1 MAWWTW
7 TLLAVAL
14 GTAIAV
20 GAEMARKPI
29 LARMALRNARRR
41 PKQTWTVVAGLMVG
55 TAIISAALVAGGSA
69 ASAIRGYV
77 YQSLGEIDESVAIE
91 GYPYFPQSVSD
102 RLRADPGLAGRFDA
116 VSANAIWA
124 AAIENPETG
133 LFEPQVALVGFEP
146 GADADFGAFELRG
159 GGRTDGSQLRPGQAI
174 ITGHLADQLDA
185 HPGDTLR
192 LSLTP
197 PLDPLLPE
205 ITLLNGTVAFS
216 AGPTAPLGLPLG
228 PVQPL
233 PSEHAIEV
241 RKGASRFTAA
251 VGWNPA
257 AAPGVPATTALQ
269 VEILEPDGTSHVAAA
284 APGTETGLLFLN
296 VSSEPDDALPAG
308 TWTVRVSSPAAV
320 QAAYFGVAFVGYP
333 VYDLALLR
341 ERAEALQQQFDLPDG
356 LDPLGDG
363 FSDRRTADLTVLA
376 VTTGGRGDQFDFRD
390 ALFLDLG
397 QAQQL
402 FDREGQVNLVK
413 FSNPG
418 GPAAGAK
425 GSDEQVE
432 RINATLRGIKAQ
444 HPDVASIQS
453 LEVQPLKQKYIE
465 VADEA
470 GQTLTGLLVF
480 AGSLSI
486 ITGLLLITNIFTM
499 LAEERRSE
507 LGMARAVGLTRAD
520 LVRLFLFEGS
530 LYAVVAAALGAILG
544 LGLAYGMIEILNAI
558 IGRLASELSFPP
570 IPFQPRLSA
579 LLIAFSVGALLTFI
593 TIGVA
598 SRRQSQL
605 NVVRAIRRIDE
616 PERTG
621 NLVRGLLW
629 GVPVTVLGV
638 ASVLVGVFDGALS
651 EALVGNHAFSLIVF
665 GALAA
670 DVGLLVALR
679 AVVPRRRLLPAL
691 AGLLAAFYTG
701 TYFLITD
708 YQNIA
713 EANVVGPIRGVI
725 LTLCVVVMVIHADRP
740 MRAFARLLSR
750 SKRMRAVALPA
761 MSYPLHRK
769 FRTGMT
775 LAMFSVVILSIGF
788 FSIFGGLFEVDPA
801 RQTGGYDVE
810 ARTTLHVA
818 DLAAY
823 DRGLVAPGT
832 FTSEEHLIV
841 YTTEDPAFITV
852 GGERTGSFSDFRH
865 QVVGYDPS
873 FVDDQEFGLVFR
885 HKDYADDKA
894 AYQAVLDDPTLI
906 IASYQYSTDSRN
918 QDLANGVG
926 DTLVMH
932 LGNETLSYTIIGIQE
947 QYHYPGVFLPKE
959 QVKGLFPTTEDLYL
973 FRTARGVDPAQAAQ
987 DLERNYRDVGMDA
1000 AASEEEVLR
1009 EQESFRQILGAMKL
1023 FLGLGLIVGVLSL
1036 GIITSRSV
1044 LERRQEIGMLRALGF
1059 TPGQVRR
1066 IFFIEVSATLL
1077 AGAIIGVAC
1086 AIIVTLGLWW
1096 AIIRDL
1102 NYPYRIPWAEIG
1114 ILLAVSYAVALL
1126 ATAAPIGRSAK
1137 VAPAEALRYLE

>member
-7 TLLAVAL
+7 TLLALAL
-14 GTAIAV
+14 GTALAV
-20 GAEMARKPI
+20 GADMARRPI

-69 ASAIRGYV
+69 GSAIRGYV

-102 RLRADPGLAGRFDA
+102 RLRADAALAGRFDA
-116 VSANAIWA
+116 VAANAIWA
-124 AAIENPETG
+124 AAVENPATD
-133 LFEPQVALVGFEP
+133 LFEPQVVLVGFEP
-146 GADADFGAFELRG
+146 EADAGFGDFELRG
-159 GGRTDGSQLRPGQAI
+159 GGRTDGSGLQPGEAI
-174 ITGHLADQLDA
+174 ITGHLAGRLDA
-185 HPGDTLR
+185 GPGDTLR

-197 PLDPLLPE
+197 PLDPLLPDV
-205 ITLLNGTVAFS
+205 TLLSGNVTS
-216 AGPTAPLGLPLG
+216 AGPSSPLGLPLA
-228 PVQPL
+228 PVQPI

-251 VGWNPA
+251 VGW
-257 AAPGVPATTALQ
+257 APSASLGLPPTTALQ
-269 VEILEPDGTSHVAAA
+269 LEVIEPDGQRHVAMAE
-284 APGTETGLLFLN
+284 PDGGDGFLMLN
-296 VSSEPDDALPAG
+296 VTSAPDATLAAG
-308 TWTVRVSSPAAV
+308 TWTVRVSSTAAA
-320 QAAYFGVAFVGYP
+320 QAQYFGVAFVGYP

-341 ERAEALQQQFDLPDG
+341 ERAQALQEQFDLPEG
-356 LDPLGDG
+356 LDPVGDG
-363 FSDRRTADLTVLA
+363 FSERRTAELTVVA
-376 VTTGGRGDQFDFRD
+376 VTTGGRGDQFAFRD
-390 ALFLDLG
+390 ALFLDIE

-402 FDREGQVNLVK
+402 FDREGQVNLIK

-418 GPAAGAK
+418 GPAAGAR

-432 RINATLRGIKAQ
+432 RINATLRAIQAA

-530 LYAVVAAALGAILG
+530 LYAVVAAALGAVLG
-544 LGLAYGMIEILNAI
+544 LGLAYAMIEILNAI

-570 IPFQPRLSA
+570 IPFQPRVSA
-579 LLIAFSVGALLTFI
+579 LLVAFSVGALLTFL
-593 TIGVA
+593 TIAVA
-598 SRRQSQL
+598 SRRQSRL

-616 PERTG
+616 PERAG
-621 NLVRGLLW
+621 DLRRGLAW
-629 GVPVTVLGV
+629 GVPLVGLGV
-638 ASVLVGVFDGALS
+638 MAMALGFLDN
-651 EALVGNHAFSLIVF
+651 AVTHAVVGNHAFSLVVF
-665 GALAA
+665 GALVV
-670 DVGLLVALR
+670 DLGLLLALR
-679 AVVPRRRLLPAL
+679 PVVPRRVLLPAL

-701 TYFLITD
+701 TYFLMTH
-708 YQNIA
+708 YANIQ
-713 EANVVGPIRGVI
+713 EANIVGPIRGVI
-725 LTLCVVVMVIHADRP
+725 LTLCVVVLVIHADRP
-740 MRAFARLLSR
+740 MRAFARLLAR
-750 SKRMRAVALPA
+750 SKRLRAVALPA

-788 FSIFGGLFEVDPA
+788 FSIFGGLFQVDPA

-818 DLAAY
+818 DLSQY

-832 FTSEEHLIV
+832 FTSEQHLV
-841 YTTEDPAFITV
+841 SYTTEDPGFITV

-865 QVVGYDPS
+865 QVLGYDPS
-873 FVDDQEFGLVFR
+873 FVHDQEFALVFR
-885 HKDYADDKA
+885 HEDYDTDKA

-932 LGNETLSYTIIGIQE
+932 LGDETLSYTIVGIQE
-947 QYHYPGVFLPKE
+947 QYHHPGVFLPKE

-973 FRTARGVDPAQAAQ
+973 FRTARGIDPAEAAQ

-1036 GIITSRSV
+1036 GIVTSRSV

-1059 TPGQVRR
+1059 TAGQVRR

-1077 AGAIIGVAC
+1077 GGAIIGVAC

-1102 NYPYRIPWAEIG
+1102 NYPYIIPWAEIG
-1114 ILLAVSYAVALL
+1114 ILLAVSYVVALL

>member
-14 GTAIAV
+14 ASALAV
-20 GAEMARKPI
+20 GVDMARRPI
-29 LARMALRNARRR
+29 LARMAVRNALRR

-102 RLRADPGLAGRFDA
+102 GLRNDPALAGRFDA
-116 VSANAIWA
+116 VAANAIWA
-124 AAIENPETG
+124 AAVDSPRTD
-133 LFEPQVALVGFEP
+133 LFEPQAALVGFEP
-146 GADADFGAFELRG
+146 VADAGFGDFELRG

-185 HPGDTLR
+185 RPGDTLR

-205 ITLLNGTVAFS
+205 ITPLTGNVTAAV
-216 AGPTAPLGLPLG
+216 GPTQPLGLPLG
-228 PVQPL
+228 PLQPV
-233 PSEHAIEV
+233 PSEHVLDV
-241 RKGASRFTAA
+241 RKGASRVTVAIA
-251 VGWNPA
+251 WNPS
-257 AAPGVPATTALQ
+257 AAPGLPPTTALQ
-269 VEILEPDGTSHVAAA
+269 LDVLEPDGTPHSVAAVPGEA
-284 APGTETGLLFLN
+284 FRPLILNITSAP
-296 VSSEPDDALPAG
+296 DATLPVG
-308 TWTVRVSSPAAV
+308 PWTVRVSSSAAV
-320 QAAYFGVAFVGYP
+320 QAAYFGVGFVGYP

-341 ERAEALQQQFDLPDG
+341 ERAQALQQEYDLPPG

-363 FSDRRTADLTVLA
+363 FSDRRTVDLEVLA

-402 FDREGQVNLVK
+402 FDREGQVNLLK

-418 GPAAGAK
+418 GPAGGAK
-425 GSDEQVE
+425 GSDDQVA
-432 RINATLRGIKAQ
+432 RINATLQTIQAAY
-444 HPDVASIQS
+444 PDVASIQS
-453 LEVQPLKQKYIE
+453 LEVQPLKQKYLD

-507 LGMARAVGLTRAD
+507 LGMARAVGLTRGD

-530 LYAVVAAALGAILG
+530 LYAVLAAAAGAVLG
-544 LGLAYGMIEILNAI
+544 LGLAYAMIEILNAI
-558 IGRLASELSFPP
+558 IGSLASELSFPP
-570 IPFQPRLSA
+570 IPFQPRLWA
-579 LLIAFSVGALLTFI
+579 LLVAFSVGALLTFA
-593 TIGVA
+593 TIAVA
-598 SRRQSQL
+598 SRRSSRL

-621 NLVRGLLW
+621 DVVRGLQW
-629 GVPVTVLGV
+629 GVPTAGIGLAV
-638 ASVLVGVFDGALS
+638 AILGALDNVVTR
-651 EALVGNHAFSLIVF
+651 ALVGNHAFSLIVF
-665 GALAA
+665 GALTVAIG
-670 DVGLLVALR
+670 VLVALR
-679 AVVPRRRLLPAL
+679 PLVPRRILMPCVAGAL
-691 AGLLAAFYTG
+691 SAFYTL
-701 TYFLITD
+701 TYFLITE
-708 YQNIA
+708 YKNIS
-713 EANVVGPIRGVI
+713 EANIVGPIRGVL
-725 LTLCVVVMVIHADRP
+725 LTLGVVVVVIHADRP
-740 MRAFARLLSR
+740 MRAFARLLAR
-750 SKRMRAVALPA
+750 SKRLRAVALPA

-788 FSIFGGLFEVDPA
+788 FSIFGGLFQVDPA
-801 RQTGGYDVE
+801 RQTGGFDVE
-810 ARTTLHVA
+810 ARTTLNVP
-818 DLAAY
+818 DLASY
-823 DRGLVAPGT
+823 DRGLVADGT
-832 FTSEEHLIV
+832 FTAVQHLV
-841 YTTEDPAFITV
+841 AYETEDPAFITV

-865 QVVGYDPS
+865 VVFGFDPS
-873 FVDDQEFGLVFR
+873 FVEDQEFGLVFR
-885 HKDYADDKA
+885 HGDYASDAA
-894 AYQAVLDDPTLI
+894 AYQAVLDDPSLI

-932 LGNETLSYTIIGIQE
+932 LGDEELSYTIIGIQE
-947 QYHYPGVFLPKE
+947 QYHYPGVFLPKA
-959 QVKGLFPTTEDLYL
+959 QVEGLFPTTADLYL
-973 FRTARGVDPAQAAQ
+973 YKTGPGVEPAQAAK

-1000 AASEEEVLR
+1000 AASEDEVVR
-1009 EQESFRQILGAMKL
+1009 EQQSFRQILGAMKL

-1036 GIITSRSV
+1036 GIVTSRSV
-1044 LERRQEIGMLRALGF
+1044 LERRQEIGMLRALGY
-1059 TPGQVRR
+1059 TGGQVRN
-1066 IFFIEVSATLL
+1066 IFFIEVTATLL
-1077 AGAIIGVAC
+1077 AGAIVGIAC
-1086 AIIVTLGLWW
+1086 AVIVTFGLWW

-1102 NYPYRIPWAEIG
+1102 NYPYDIPWTEIG
-1114 ILLAVSYAVALL
+1114 ILLAASYVVALL